1 MSKANI
7 SLLTSGCS
15 LDHCD
20 FQFDEE
26 EIAMSHSFQ
35 VPDDLYTELATYA
48 ARRGQSP
55 DVLLMDLVKE
65 GVEQLKQTDSMAALR
80 KIPYDP
86 AHDPLAPFIG
96 AFDSGNDEPGWI
108 ERHDEFFA
116 GRGEGGKR
124 YGNKR

>member
-1 MSKANI
+1 MLLDVGKALTC
-7 SLLTSGCS
+7 SLL
-15 LDHCD
+15 
-20 FQFDEE
+20 
-26 EIAMSHSFQ
+26 
-35 VPDDLYTELATYA
+35 
-48 ARRGQSP
+48 
-55 DVLLMDLVKE
+55 DLVKE

-80 KIPYDP
+80 KVPYDP

-116 GRGEGGKR
+116 GRGEGGER

>member
-1 MSKANI
+1 
-7 SLLTSGCS
+7 
-15 LDHCD
+15 
-20 FQFDEE
+20 
-26 EIAMSHSFQ
+26 MSHSFQ

-116 GRGEGGKR
+116 GRVEGGER
-124 YGNKR
+124 YGNKRERFR

>member
-1 MSKANI
+1 
-7 SLLTSGCS
+7 
-15 LDHCD
+15 
-20 FQFDEE
+20 
-26 EIAMSHSFQ
+26 MSHSFQ

-96 AFDSGNDEPGWI
+96 AFDSGNDE
-108 ERHDEFFA
+108 
-116 GRGEGGKR
+116 RGSAM
-124 YGNKR
+124 NTCFV